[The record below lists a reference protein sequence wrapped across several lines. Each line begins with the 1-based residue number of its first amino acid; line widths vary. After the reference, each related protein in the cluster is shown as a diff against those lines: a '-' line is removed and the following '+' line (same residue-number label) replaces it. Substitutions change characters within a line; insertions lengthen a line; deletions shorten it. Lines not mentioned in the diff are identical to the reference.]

1 MKKDYAAP
9 SVKVLGSLSDLTLR
23 NKVFG
28 NPNDGDYLFGIIPLK
43 NYS

>member
-1 MKKDYAAP
+1 MRKDYAAP

-23 NKVFG
+23 NKVLG
-28 NPNDGDYLFGIIPLK
+28 TPTDGDYFVGYGSLK